1 NIMSTEAVKTAKL
14 AFVPK
19 YEIATGLHKGRKVE
33 KFVSKRVRPTRRV
46 QKKSKHVKFVR
57 DLVRE
62 LVGFMPYERRAMEL
76 MKVGRDKRAFK
87 YVKARL
93 GSHQR
98 AKKKRDE
105 LQAAILAQRKAHK

>member
-1 NIMSTEAVKTAKL
+1 M
-14 AFVPK
+14 
-19 YEIATGLHKGRKVE
+19 
-33 KFVSKRVRPTRRV
+33 
-46 QKKSKHVKFVR
+46 KFVR

-87 YVKARL
+87 YVKARVCLIELFSFQCLIIDFFQL

>member
-1 NIMSTEAVKTAKL
+1 MTC
-14 AFVPK
+14 
-19 YEIATGLHKGRKVE
+19 
-33 KFVSKRVRPTRRV
+33 SKRKNPNFKLFFFPLL
-46 QKKSKHVKFVR
+46 QKKSKRVKFVR

-87 YVKARL
+87 YVKARVCIVNEFLLDFDFLFVFFQL